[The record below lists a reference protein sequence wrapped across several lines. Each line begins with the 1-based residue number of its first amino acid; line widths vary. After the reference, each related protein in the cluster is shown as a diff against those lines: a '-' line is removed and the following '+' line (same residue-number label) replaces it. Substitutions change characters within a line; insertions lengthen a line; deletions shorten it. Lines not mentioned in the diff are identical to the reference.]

1 MTFESILNLTATDSG
16 YAVSGLTLSQA
27 LICVGVA
34 LGLGIVSAFVY
45 MYRSYCS
52 KNFAVTLALLPPIVA
67 MLIIM
72 VNGNLGT
79 GIAVVGVFSLVRF
92 RSQPGNARE
101 ILAIMLSMA
110 IGLACGMGFVTFAAF
125 GAVVVCAVWLIL
137 FSTPFGST
145 TKKELKIEIP
155 ENLDYEGL
163 FDDIFEEFTTRRE
176 LVAVKTAQM
185 GSVYELKYQVSFRR
199 GKNEKQFL
207 DALRARNG
215 NLPLR
220 IGRVSNE
227 AEL

>member
-1 MTFESILNLTATDSG
+1 MIFESIITEGS
-16 YAVSGLTLSQA
+16 LTLASGA
-27 LICVGVA
+27 ICAGVA
-34 LGLGIVSAFVY
+34 LALGVLSALVY

-92 RSQPGNARE
+92 RSQPGNSRE

-110 IGLACGMGFVTFAAF
+110 IGLACGTGYVTFAIF
-125 GAVVVCAVWLIL
+125 GAILVCVVWLIL
-137 FSTPFGST
+137 FSTPFGNT
-145 TKKELKIEIP
+145 TKKELKIDIP

-163 FDDIFEEFTTRRE
+163 FDDIFAEFTTGRE
-176 LVAVKTAQM
+176 LIAVKTVQM
-185 GSVYELKYQVSFRR
+185 GSVYELRYQITFKR
-199 GKNEKQFL
+199 GKDEKSFL

-215 NLPLR
+215 NLPLQ
-220 IGRVSNE
+220 IGRVSTVT
-227 AEL
+227 EL